1 MNSNDH
7 QKKIFRADTENK
19 KGLTKSAQKKLT
31 AACIAVTAIAV
42 ILLAAGLS
50 YSVRYVPAE
59 DTLSFEEMEN
69 NMKNQMQQE
78 MRTASAYLEKLDGSI
93 AENQKKLDAVN
104 SQLAQRQE
112 SLLEVETTQKKLTE
126 NASDVTVRVRE
137 LEKKTETQIN
147 TIRQDMENVH
157 ADIRTT
163 LDKVSEL
170 ISSMEKQNQKTTA
183 NHTETMTEVSKV
195 NESVQEVNKS
205 VHTVEE
211 KLSQSY
217 ENLKALLKEINSREE
232 KNNEELTR
240 QLTEV
245 ESSLKLLLDADM
257 AQITDAFANLTSE
270 FQNQVAQLG
279 ALLDGRMNRLDENMS
294 GLDSNMNRLGENMSG
309 LDSHM
314 NRLGENVSGLD
325 SNVNRL
331 GENIM
336 SGLDSNMEKV
346 DSGIGSLNGSLQEI
360 GDHLNGTIGNLG
372 SDLNGTIGNLGTDLN
387 GSIGNLG
394 TDLNGSIGMLNTR
407 LEDLHAGIN
416 SSLLKLQQTFA
427 AQLGELNGS
436 GVQNTDA
443 LRTYMKELNDAL
455 RQDLNQVFTSVSN
468 GKKGLA
474 SALLTKGVTAKDN
487 ATFAELK
494 DAILNIPQQLVIGV
508 QEIPGTITYHYH
520 YHMDPDG
527 NRAGETATNDRQGGC
542 YTVAVYHSHDD
553 SCYSWSHE
561 HNDRC
566 KYHPVWVDW
575 DGDGYWGKIYD
586 CGNSPENVRG
596 SLICTL
602 PTSDLGPIY
611 YELGC
616 GLLDGQIIGAE
627 IIYDSN
633 AVRNRN
639 AISEKRTLQAVIRQS
654 AVKAE
659 ESGKEKIQP
668 VSPEEAEELE
678 RKRQEE
684 EKRQEE
690 TGQNPPQEDA
700 GEKESETSDDRM
712 ETETAENREE
722 EREPVKQDEP
732 KAGQTDIMK
741 QEMSETSETLSETE
755 DEEAAESIVQ
765 EELEQTETVS
775 S

>member
-7 QKKIFRADTENK
+7 QKKIFRADTEKK
-19 KGLTKSAQKKLT
+19 KGLTKPAQRKLT

-104 SQLAQRQE
+104 AQLAQRQE

-147 TIRQDMENVH
+147 TIRQDMESVH
-157 ADIRTT
+157 TDIRTT

-170 ISSMEKQNQKTTA
+170 ISSMEKQNQKTTV
-183 NHTETMTEVSKV
+183 NHTEMMTEVSKV
-195 NESVQEVNKS
+195 NESVQAVNKS

-217 ENLKALLKEINSREE
+217 ENLKALLKELNSREE

-279 ALLDGRMNRLDENMS
+279 ALLDGRMNRLDENMN
-294 GLDSNMNRLGENMSG
+294 GLDSNMNRLGENM
-309 LDSHM
+309 
-314 NRLGENVSGLD
+314 NGLD

-331 GENIM
+331 GESIM
-336 SGLDSNMEKV
+336 SGLDSNMERV
-346 DSGIGSLNGSLQEI
+346 DSGIGSLNGNLQEI

-372 SDLNGTIGNLGTDLN
+372 SDLSGSIGNLGSDIN

-394 TDLNGSIGMLNTR
+394 SDLNGSIGLLNAR

-443 LRTYMKELNDAL
+443 LQAYMKELNDAL

-474 SALLTKGVTAKDN
+474 SALLTKGVTAKDK

-527 NRAGETATNDRQGGC
+527 NRAGETATSDREGGC
-542 YTVAVYHSHDD
+542 YTVAVYHSHND
-553 SCYSWSHE
+553 SCYKWSHE

-586 CGNSPENVRG
+586 CGDSPQNVRG

-602 PTSDLGPIY
+602 PTSDSGPIY

-627 IIYDSN
+627 IVYDSD

-639 AISEKRTLQAVIRQS
+639 AIPEERTLQAVIRQP
-654 AVKAE
+654 AVKTEDSGE
-659 ESGKEKIQP
+659 EKVPP
-668 VSPEEAEELE
+668 VPPEEAEELE

-684 EKRQEE
+684 ERQQEGTEQTRPQEE
-690 TGQNPPQEDA
+690 D
-700 GEKESETSDDRM
+700 GEKEPETSDNRM
-712 ETETAENREE
+712 ETETAEPREE
-722 EREPVKQDEP
+722 EKEPVE
-732 KAGQTDIMK
+732 TMTMT
-741 QEMSETSETLSETE
+741 QEASETSEVQSETE
-755 DEEAAESIVQ
+755 SVESAESVTQ
-765 EELEQTETVS
+765 EKITEQTQMSHS
-775 S
+775 SS